1 MTSRERVKRA
11 IRFQRPDRV
20 PVIHAYLPAAA
31 EKLGQRFLEVLEKY
45 PSDYGSAALG
55 GYCGDYHIKMVDGDT
70 DVWGCR
76 WSNLQEGIVGQV
88 TGHPLADWDA
98 LESYVPP
105 DPEKYLGVDEGQEGT
120 QRSEPDKYIVV
131 FGGNLFE
138 RMQWLRGYENLMLD
152 FAIHEPRIAVL
163 RDMVVE
169 HNVNAAQIL
178 SRRDIDAIEFLD
190 DWGTQRQLM
199 IRPELWRELYKPAYR
214 TMFDAV
220 RDKGLDVHFHTDGYT
235 IDIIQD
241 LIDIGVDV
249 LNVQLSAMEVK
260 ELSRRFR
267 GKICFRT
274 DLDRQYVLPRGTPDE
289 VDRHVKLMIESLST
303 PEGGLIGCGEIG
315 PDVPIE
321 NVEAMFASFR
331 RYGTYAEL
339 PPIA

>member
-11 IRFQRPDRV
+11 IKFQRPDRV
-20 PVIHAYLPAAA
+20 PMIHAYLPAAA
-31 EKLGQRFLEVLEKY
+31 DKLGNRLQEVLEKY

-55 GYCGDYHIKMVDGDT
+55 GYSGDDHIKMVDGDT

-98 LESYVPP
+98 FKSYVPP
-105 DPEKYLGVDEGQEGT
+105 DPAEYLPQDEKSEET
-120 QRSEPDKYIVV
+120 RRPEPDKYVVV

-138 RMQWLRGYENLMLD
+138 RMQWLRGYENLMFDL
-152 FAIHEPRIAVL
+152 ALSEPRLLDL
-163 RDMVVE
+163 RDMIVE
-169 HNVNAAQIL
+169 HNVKAVEIL

-199 IRPELWRELYKPAYR
+199 IRPELWREQFKPAYR
-214 TMFDAV
+214 TMFSAV
-220 RDKGLDVHFHTDGYT
+220 RDRGLDLHFHTDGYT
-235 IDIIQD
+235 VDIIED
-241 LIDIGVDV
+241 LSDVGADV
-249 LNVQLSAMEVK
+249 LNVQLSSMDVD

-267 GKICFRT
+267 GRICFRT

-289 VDRHVKLMIESLST
+289 VDQHVKLTIESLNT

-321 NVEAMFASFR
+321 NVEAMFAAFWK
-331 RYGTYAEL
+331 YGTCDGT
-339 PPIA
+339 